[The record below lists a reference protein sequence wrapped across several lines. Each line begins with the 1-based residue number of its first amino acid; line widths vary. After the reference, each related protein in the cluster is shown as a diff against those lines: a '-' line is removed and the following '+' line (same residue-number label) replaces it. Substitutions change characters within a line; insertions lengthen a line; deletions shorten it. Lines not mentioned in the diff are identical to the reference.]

1 MKVNENNI
9 GYVRHKFT
17 PIKNKLLNKDSKT
30 ESKFEQML
38 TNFHNPLFYLLI
50 YKLIIS

>member
-30 ESKFEQML
+30 ESKVVCII
-38 TNFHNPLFYLLI
+38 LI
-50 YKLIIS
+50 KKQV